1 MKTGRVIKAFPFA
14 FDGINIEHLAVGRPV
29 SLPENTF
36 EGLEKAGYLEADK
49 AATTKLPEDE
59 QINRDLIDTL
69 DRKLSAASDQDL
81 KDIIARSGTP
91 YSGNLVHASLVLA
104 AKRQLLREMQGTAP
118 ITGIDPN
125 AGVTEQPL
133 AKPGEATPPS
143 AAASVEQQQA
153 AADAAKRSESERL
166 EDAKR
171 DDGEKA
177 KGGAGENKATN
188 QFGDPL
194 PAGGAKP
201 KADFVDLDTLKKD
214 ELEKLAADRGVDISA
229 AKTKADIIN
238 AINAG
243 KSA

>member
-14 FDGINIEHLAVGRPV
+14 FDGINVEHLAVGRPV

-36 EGLEKAGYLEADK
+36 EGLEKAGYLEAGK
-49 AATTKLPEDE
+49 ASTTKLPEDE
-59 QINRDLIDTL
+59 QINRDLIDAL

-104 AKRQLLREMQGTAP
+104 AKRQMLREMQGTAP
-118 ITGIDPN
+118 ITGVDPN

-133 AKPGEATPPS
+133 AAPGQPTPPS
-143 AAASVEQQQA
+143 AAAAVEQQKAQQEAAEKA
-153 AADAAKRSESERL
+153 AAE
-166 EDAKR
+166 
-171 DDGEKA
+171 
-177 KGGAGENKATN
+177 AGENKATN

-201 KADFVDLDTLKKD
+201 KAETDVVDLETLKKD

-229 AKTKADIIN
+229 AKTKADIID

>member
-14 FDGINIEHLAVGRPV
+14 FDGINVEHLAVGRPV

-49 AATTKLPEDE
+49 ASTAKLPEDE
-59 QINRDLIDTL
+59 QINRDLIDAL

-81 KDIIARSGTP
+81 KDIVARSGTP
-91 YSGNLVHASLVLA
+91 FSGNLVHASLVLA
-104 AKRQLLREMQGTAP
+104 AKRQVLREMQGAAP
-118 ITGIDPN
+118 ISGIDPN

-143 AAASVEQQQA
+143 AAAAVEQQQA
-153 AADAAKRSESERL
+153 AAD
-166 EDAKR
+166 
-171 DDGEKA
+171 
-177 KGGAGENKATN
+177 GAGENKAIN

-201 KADFVDLDTLKKD
+201 KAEDVDLDGLKKD

-229 AKTKADIIN
+229 AKTKAEIIE

>member
-14 FDGINIEHLAVGRPV
+14 FDGINVEHLAVGRPV

-36 EGLEKAGYLEADK
+36 EGLEKAGYLEADR
-49 AATTKLPEDE
+49 AGATRLPEDE
-59 QINRDLIDTL
+59 QINRDLIDAL
-69 DRKLSAASDQDL
+69 DRRLSAASDQDL

-104 AKRQLLREMQGTAP
+104 AKRQMLREMQGTAP

-143 AAASVEQQQA
+143 AAAAVEQQQA
-153 AADAAKRSESERL
+153 EKEAAQGAADA
-166 EDAKR
+166 
-171 DDGEKA
+171 
-177 KGGAGENKATN
+177 GASENKATN

-194 PAGGAKP
+194 PAGGVKP
-201 KADFVDLDTLKKD
+201 KLEDVDLEGLKKD

-229 AKTKADIIN
+229 ARTKADIID